1 MKGRA
6 AEDTIRNIVEEFF
19 TKSEK
24 INGKTVLELENK
36 IKNEVKMSKG
46 KPIKTEEIK
55 NQNL

>member
-55 NQNL
+55 N